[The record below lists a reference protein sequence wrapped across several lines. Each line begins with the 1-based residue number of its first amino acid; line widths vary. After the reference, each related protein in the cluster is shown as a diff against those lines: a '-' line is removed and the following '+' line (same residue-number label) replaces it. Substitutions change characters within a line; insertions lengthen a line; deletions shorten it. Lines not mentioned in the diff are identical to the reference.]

1 MSGRVFAIENHFFG
15 EQITVAGLVTGK
27 DIIEQLK
34 GKELGN
40 ELMIPSNML
49 RFERDLFLDNTSVE
63 DLEKALGVKVKIIE
77 PDGYSFVEAI
87 CSDE

>member
-1 MSGRVFAIENHFFG
+1 
-15 EQITVAGLVTGK
+15 
-27 DIIEQLK
+27 
-34 GKELGN
+34 
-40 ELMIPSNML
+40 ML

-63 DLEKALGVKVKIIE
+63 DLEKALGVKVRIIE

>member
-1 MSGRVFAIENHFFG
+1 M
-15 EQITVAGLVTGK
+15 AGLVTGQ

-34 GKELGN
+34 GKKLGSEL
-40 ELMIPSNML
+40 LIPSNML

-63 DLEKALGVKVKIIE
+63 DLEKALSVKVRIIE